1 MKTDDQ
7 STTTAGETRALCDS
21 KATAQPTEQASASPP
36 GSPLERLRGR
46 LLALSIR
53 DSTFSLLG
61 DRSVRAALFAFALSR
76 TIVLVIFVLVGLMR
90 TAPDVFPGHLDTY
103 ISVSRAPVARVLRQ
117 EVLTAD
123 VNWYIGIAEH
133 GYEQGPFNAD
143 VPRNWAFFPLFP
155 LSLRLSSYVTGEFV
169 LTGMFISHL
178 FFLLALFLLHRV
190 CLLFGLTGDDADRSL
205 FYVAVFPTSYFFSL
219 PLPESLFLMLT
230 VGSFYFAKRE
240 RWWLAGLCGAL
251 ASATRTTGVLL
262 LPALALLYWQM
273 YRPLR
278 QLRPL
283 RKDALA
289 LLLIPGGL
297 LSFMIYLHVITGN
310 AFAFKDAM
318 AAWGRKAGL
327 FFSPLY
333 EYLRQPGEIAAHW
346 DFKLVN
352 FLAVVMALACCVVWL
367 KRRQFPLAVYSLL
380 SVLVALSSAL
390 LQSQARYTM
399 VVFPVYMVLATW
411 GRRAKVDQL
420 IRAIFLVLF
429 GLMTAMFAAHFTLA
443 LS

>member
-1 MKTDDQ
+1 MKTDDRQ
-7 STTTAGETRALCDS
+7 ITTTEEPARLSEADAPLPRTRTTLRAFANS
-21 KATAQPTEQASASPP
+21 ATTR
-36 GSPLERLRGR
+36 GILRN
-46 LLALSIR
+46 
-53 DSTFSLLG
+53 
-61 DRSVRAALFAFALSR
+61 RSVRAALFAFALSR
-76 TIVLVIFVLVGLMR
+76 TIVLVIFVLVGLMK
-90 TAPDVFPGHLDTY
+90 TAPDAFPGHFDAY
-103 ISVSRAPVARVLRQ
+103 ISLDKAPIARVLRR

-133 GYEQGPFNAD
+133 GYEPGPFNAD

-155 LSLRLSSYVTGEFV
+155 LSLRLASYLTGEFV

-178 FFLLALFLLHRV
+178 FFLLTLFLLHRV

-205 FYVAVFPTSYFFSL
+205 FYLAVFPTSYFFSL

-230 VGSFYFAKRE
+230 VGSFYFAKSK

-262 LPALALLYWQM
+262 LPALAVLYWEM
-273 YRPLR
+273 YRPLP
-278 QLRPL
+278 QLRPF
-283 RKDALA
+283 RKDVLA

-310 AFAFKDAM
+310 ALAFKGAQ
-318 AAWGRKAGL
+318 AAWGRKAGF
-327 FFSPLY
+327 FFSPLFD
-333 EYLRQPGEIAAHW
+333 YLRQPGEIAAHW
-346 DFKLVN
+346 DFKLLN
-352 FLAVVMALACCVVWL
+352 FLAVVIALACGAALL
-367 KRRQFPLAVYSLL
+367 KRRQFALAVYTLL
-380 SVLVALSSAL
+380 AVLVALSSSL

-399 VVFPVYMVLATW
+399 VVFPVYMALANW
-411 GRRAKVDQL
+411 GRHAKVDQL

-429 GLMTAMFAAHFTLA
+429 GLMTAMFAAHFTLV

>member
-1 MKTDDQ
+1 MKTEDQ
-7 STTTAGETRALCDS
+7 PTQATARAAVVRDAYDPAVGTRA
-21 KATAQPTEQASASPP
+21 
-36 GSPLERLRGR
+36 RLRAFASSVAMRGVLR
-46 LLALSIR
+46 
-53 DSTFSLLG
+53 

-76 TIVLVIFVLVGLMR
+76 MIVLVIFVLVGVMR
-90 TAPDVFPGHLDTY
+90 TAPDVVPGHFDTH
-103 ISVSRAPVARVLRQ
+103 ISVSRAPIARLLRQ

-155 LSLRLSSYVTGEFV
+155 LLLRLASRVTGEFL

-190 CLLFGLTGDDADRSL
+190 SVLFGLSGDDADRCL
-205 FYVAVFPTSYFFSL
+205 FYLAFFPTSYFFSL

-230 VGSFYFAKRE
+230 VGGFYFAKSE
-240 RWWLAGLCGAL
+240 RWWLAGICGAF
-251 ASATRTTGVLL
+251 ASATRTTGILL
-262 LPALALLYWQM
+262 LPAFALLYWQM
-273 YRPLR
+273 YQPLR
-278 QLRPL
+278 QLRPV

-297 LSFMIYLHVITGN
+297 LSFMLYLHAITGN
-310 AFAFKDAM
+310 AFAFKGAM
-318 AAWGRKAGL
+318 TAWGRQAGL

-333 EYLRQPGEIAAHW
+333 DYLSQPGEIAAHW

-352 FLAVVMALACCVVWL
+352 FLALVMALTCAVTLL
-367 KRRQFPLAVYSLL
+367 KRRQFPLGIYALL
-380 SVLVALSSAL
+380 SLLVALSSAL

-399 VVFPVYMVLATW
+399 VVFPMYMVLATW
-411 GRRAKVDQL
+411 GRRAMVDQM
-420 IRAIFLVLF
+420 IRSIFLVLF